1 MPRWRVSSKSLYA
14 LVGFSIPQN
23 ACLVSR
29 AGENMGFMIRHIATT
44 WEIALMAHQCAGNR
58 QVTLLVRW
66 RAEMENRTDIIQ
78 STTGHCSSSWWEC
91 CCHDP
96 STSQFDGMCLLA
108 WYCIPYNKPSIL
120 WRWHNPCALH
130 VWPIQWI
137 YLTFYLECH
146 FTTECCR
153 QNLWRKL

>member
-1 MPRWRVSSKSLYA
+1 
-14 LVGFSIPQN
+14 
-23 ACLVSR
+23 
-29 AGENMGFMIRHIATT
+29 
-44 WEIALMAHQCAGNR
+44 
-58 QVTLLVRW
+58 
-66 RAEMENRTDIIQ
+66 
-78 STTGHCSSSWWEC
+78 
-91 CCHDP
+91 
-96 STSQFDGMCLLA
+96 MCLLA